1 MNILLIG
8 GGGREHAMAQKISG
22 SRLCDQLY
30 IAPGNAGTG
39 LCGKNISLD
48 PMDFQGVG
56 QFVRDQEVG
65 MVVVGPEAPLV
76 KGLRDHF
83 EQDDILSKVR
93 FVGPGA
99 QGAALEGSKAF
110 AKAFMGRHRIPTAA
124 YRTFTRDSFEEALAF
139 LDSCNS
145 PYVLKADGLAAGKGV
160 VICDAKEEAIETLK
174 GMLLHD
180 RFGQASR
187 TVVIEEYLQG
197 KEMSVFVLTDGR
209 GYRILP
215 SAKDYKRIGERDTG
229 ANTGGMGAVSP
240 VPFASRRLMQRVEE
254 RIIKPTV
261 QGIREEDIAYCGFI
275 FFGLMICGDDP
286 YVIEYN
292 VRLGDPEAEVI
303 LPRIES
309 DLTALMQATCDGDLD
324 VAALKLSPDVAL
336 CVVLASGGYPDTF
349 EKGFEIR
356 GLENV
361 CDSLLFYAGMQS
373 LDDKLVTSGGR
384 VMAVCGRGITLQE
397 AQEQAYRDLRLI
409 DYKGKYY
416 RRDIGQDLLRY
427 P

>member
-1 MNILLIG
+1 
-8 GGGREHAMAQKISG
+8 MAQKISE
-22 SRLCDQLY
+22 SSLCGQLY
-30 IAPGNAGTG
+30 IAPGNAGTAR
-39 LCGKNISLD
+39 CGKNIALD
-48 PMDFQGVG
+48 PLDFQGMG
-56 QFVRDQEVG
+56 QFVREQAVG

-83 EQDDILSKVR
+83 ERNDTLQQVR

-99 QGAALEGSKAF
+99 QGARLEGSKAF
-110 AKAFMGRHRIPTAA
+110 AKAFMERNRIPTAA
-124 YRTFTRDSFEEALAF
+124 YRTFTKDSFEEALAF
-139 LDSCNS
+139 LDSFNP

-160 VICDAKEEAIETLK
+160 VICETKEEATETLK

-180 RFGQASR
+180 RFGEASR
-187 TVVIEEYLQG
+187 TVVVEEYLQG

-209 GYRILP
+209 SYRILP

-240 VPFASRRLMQRVEE
+240 VPFAGTGLMHRIEE

-261 QGIREEDIAYCGFI
+261 QGIREENIAYCGFI

-286 YVIEYN
+286 FVIEYN

-309 DLTALMQATCDGDLD
+309 DLTALMQAACDEDLD
-324 VAALKLSPDVAL
+324 AATLKLSPDFAL
-336 CVVLASGGYPDTF
+336 CVVLASGGYPNTF
-349 EKGFEIR
+349 DIGFEIR
-356 GLENV
+356 GLEKASN
-361 CDSLLFYAGMQS
+361 SLLYYAGMKS
-373 LDDKLVTSGGR
+373 VDDSLVTNGGR
-384 VMAVCGRGITLQE
+384 VMAVCGRGHTLQE
-397 AQEQAYRDLRLI
+397 ALEQVYRDVRLI

-427 P
+427 T